1 MNSCPSGY
9 FNCAKSDGSSIVGK
23 PVFGCS
29 DECTLGEGRR
39 LGASQVQT
47 SAAISMCRPSMRV
60 TTAALFE
67 MSQLQFDLHLQGV
80 LYFNFWRCEFSLN
93 VWLCVSMSTDYTY
106 SSHGHMGHGA

>member
-47 SAAISMCRPSMRV
+47 SAAISKYRPSMRV

-67 MSQLQFDLHLQGV
+67 MSQLQFDLHLEG
-80 LYFNFWRCEFSLN
+80 
-93 VWLCVSMSTDYTY
+93 
-106 SSHGHMGHGA
+106 SSHRELLEKSMFKMFHNYFYLKFT